1 MVLEEAEKLFK
12 RLAKEL
18 DEEIITHASNMGSS
32 SLPLLPSF
40 HEQEKMNA

>member
-18 DEEIITHASNMGSS
+18 DEEIITHASNIGS

-40 HEQEKMNA
+40 HEQEKTNA